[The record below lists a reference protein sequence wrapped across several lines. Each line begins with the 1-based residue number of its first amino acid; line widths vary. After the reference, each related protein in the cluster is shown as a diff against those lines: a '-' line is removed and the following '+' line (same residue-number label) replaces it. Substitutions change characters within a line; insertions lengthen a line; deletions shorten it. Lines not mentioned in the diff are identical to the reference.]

1 MIDSRHFDTTTV
13 PQSSVALRVTP
24 TELTHLLDISP
35 DALLIVDPEG
45 TIVMANAQAAA
56 LFGYCRV
63 ELQQQ
68 RLEMLLPEPLH
79 ALHVAHRQHYVATP
93 RTRTMEAEHQL
104 WGQHKD
110 GTEFP
115 LDISM
120 RPVLLG
126 DELLTIGAIRDMSLQ
141 RHIEF
146 ERMQQAEHLR
156 LQAELIDLSH
166 DAILIRESC
175 DLLE

>member
-24 TELTHLLDISP
+24 TELTHLLDMSP
-35 DALLIVDPEG
+35 DGLLIVDREG
-45 TIVMANAQAAA
+45 IIVMANEQAAA

-63 ELQQQ
+63 ELQEQ
-68 RLEMLLPEPLH
+68 RLEMLLPERLH

-93 RTRTMEAEHQL
+93 RTRVMGAELQL

-115 LDISM
+115 LDISV

-126 DELLTIGAIRDMSLQ
+126 DELLTIGAIRDMS
-141 RHIEF
+141 HSGVPKVS
-146 ERMQQAEHLR
+146 AHNK
-156 LQAELIDLSH
+156 LSISVYTLNSSISRTTRSSS
-166 DAILIRESC
+166 AIP
-175 DLLE
+175 